1 MTDSPSGSPGI
12 LVVDDDPTL
21 LALLEAVFRR
31 RGFRVWS
38 ANSGEAAVKLYEL
51 QQADIGV
58 VLLDVCMPTLDGPGT
73 LARLRSVNPGVR
85 ACFMSGFTGRY
96 SLEELFAMGAVGFFD
111 KPFQIVPLA
120 DELWTLAQGGQRQT
134 A

>member
-1 MTDSPSGSPGI
+1 MTESPSNTPGI

-21 LALLEAVFRR
+21 LTLLETVFRR
-31 RGFRVWS
+31 RGFRVWC
-38 ANSGEAAVKLYEL
+38 ANSGEAAVELYGR

-58 VLLDVCMPTLDGPGT
+58 VLLDVCMPFLDGPDT
-73 LARLRSVNPGVR
+73 LTRLRQVNAGVR

-96 SLEELFAMGAVGFFD
+96 SLDDLFAMGAVRFFE
-111 KPFQIVPLA
+111 KPFKIVPMA
-120 DELWTLAQGGQRQT
+120 DELWLLAQGGQRQT